1 MKWSPLSV
9 CAYKGER
16 MTINTRIKTTTTA
29 EPFAEYRRMFGNL
42 SNPQH
47 FVIIPDKVGVVGGQR
62 D

>member
-1 MKWSPLSV
+1 
-9 CAYKGER
+9 